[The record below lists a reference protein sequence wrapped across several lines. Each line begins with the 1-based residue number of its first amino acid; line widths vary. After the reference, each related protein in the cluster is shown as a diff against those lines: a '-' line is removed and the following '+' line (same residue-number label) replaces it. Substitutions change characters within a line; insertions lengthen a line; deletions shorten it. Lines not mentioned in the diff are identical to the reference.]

1 MAVSIINIQ
10 HNMTYEKNFE
20 STAKFIHELTQ
31 EEVTIP
37 RLPFTEKEGQ
47 FIFEESFPSFLLRPK
62 GVKEFFSTL
71 FDGPY
76 WYESL
81 EVSTKSGRSYKI
93 PQAHLS
99 FPENPFSSSPVDGC
113 YRCSVR
119 FRRLMD
125 SRWDEKTEY
134 YYRYILPVKDHKWK
148 DFIERPISDYLHI
161 SPDHVK
167 PIYWAL
173 VRIDFPEKRQI
184 HLFQPYYQPYNDTD
198 ESDFLVIESQF
209 PCTHSAMGKYMYP
222 ISLSLGLVTSVAPFD
237 YAIVVASK
245 TSEFDGEIMGGI
257 VKLRPTIKSQYRFF
271 TTDLYGLG
279 WLRHIVDYDVFRP
292 YCDEKGDLLKGRLDP
307 MTEQEFSGLVSMLHR
322 SKDLARATRMLLVA
336 SFDLDYMGP
345 IYCVVL
351 ETICSVSYK
360 ENEDFFKPFLVKKK
374 WGYDFKN
381 NGEKLTKPFELQ
393 QIAYELSDT
402 EKKIIKTRNNFLH
415 GGITEEGKEST
426 EKLRYICMELRK
438 LCSILLFRYAGYKGP
453 ILNNAVALG
462 LEEALKNKEP
472 LFITYEEKTE
482 APQPTEKPEAS
493 V

>member
-1 MAVSIINIQ
+1 
-10 HNMTYEKNFE
+10 MTDEKNDKPYKKNLE
-20 STAKFIHELTQ
+20 YTAQIVHELTQ
-31 EEVTIP
+31 EKVTIP

-47 FIFEESFPSFLLRPK
+47 FVFEEFSLSFLLRPK
-62 GVKEFFSTL
+62 NAKEVLYAS

-76 WYESL
+76 WYDSL
-81 EVSTKSGRSYKI
+81 EVSTKSGSYKI
-93 PQAHLS
+93 PQANLF
-99 FPENPFSSSPVDGC
+99 FPEYPLSPSPVDGC

-119 FRRLMD
+119 FKRLMD
-125 SRWDEKTEY
+125 SRWDERTEY
-134 YYRYILPVKDHKWK
+134 YYRYILPVKSDEWK
-148 DFIERPISDYLHI
+148 NSITGTGWYQDCDDI
-161 SPDHVK
+161 
-167 PIYWAL
+167 AL
-173 VRIDFPEKRQI
+173 MNENPFWGKVVRIDFPEERQI
-184 HLFQPYYQPYNDTD
+184 HLFPIYNKEG
-198 ESDFLVIESQF
+198 ESKFLVIETRF

-245 TSEFDGEIMGGI
+245 TPEFDGEIMGGI
-257 VKLRPTIKSQYRFF
+257 VKLRPTIKSQYRFI
-271 TTDLYGLG
+271 TTQLKILY
-279 WLRHIVDYDVFRP
+279 
-292 YCDEKGDLLKGRLDP
+292 ESLKGKADYTLHQLRDKNGKVKDRLDP

-415 GGITEEGKEST
+415 GGTTEEGKEST

-438 LCSILLFRYAGYKGP
+438 LCGLLLFRYAGFKGP
-453 ILNNAVALG
+453 ILNNAVEMG

-472 LFITYEEKTE
+472 LFITYDEKTE
-482 APQPTEKPEAS
+482 VSPTNGRA
-493 V
+493 